1 LPVSLY
7 AMSKVKDKRY
17 TTVRNLIAGGFIK
30 NFSQILE
37 TIPKTVIFHD
47 LGMHHQTFERIV
59 QNPARLS
66 CEDAFQLASFI
77 EIDEMEILKLIY
89 NEVIVEKKAKRKK

>member
-1 LPVSLY
+1 MP
-7 AMSKVKDKRY
+7 KDKRY
-17 TTVRNLIAGGFIK
+17 LTVKNLITGGFIK
-30 NFSQILE
+30 KFSEIIDTVPKS
-37 TIPKTVIFHD
+37 TITRD